1 MPTDNARPPL
11 WVRLGA
17 RKLESNRGLDVIGGA
32 RIAGDSADQLA
43 VRIGDG
49 SALLFDAAAVA
60 NPWHLVLAP
69 PVLTLT
75 IVLVFVT
82 LLSIYAVRWI
92 TEPLSSVAAAAQSF
106 GRSPDDSRIVSRG
119 GQRELGQVA
128 DALHDTRARKSVG

>member
-1 MPTDNARPPL
+1 MKVRHVASADLEMPTDNARPPL

-17 RKLESNRGLDVIGGA
+17 RKLESNWGLDVIGGS

-69 PVLTLT
+69 TRSEEHTSELPSLMRT
-75 IVLVFVT
+75 
-82 LLSIYAVRWI
+82 SYAVFCLKK
-92 TEPLSSVAAAAQSF
+92 TN
-106 GRSPDDSRIVSRG
+106 
-119 GQRELGQVA
+119 
-128 DALHDTRARKSVG
+128 

>member
-69 PVLTLT
+69 TVLTLT

-106 GRSPDDSRIVSRG
+106 GRRSEEHTSELQSLMRISYAVFC
-119 GQRELGQVA
+119 LKKKHITYTT
-128 DALHDTRARKSVG
+128 D

>member
-1 MPTDNARPPL
+1 M
-11 WVRLGA
+11 
-17 RKLESNRGLDVIGGA
+17 
-32 RIAGDSADQLA
+32 AGDSADQLA

-69 PVLTLT
+69 TVLTLT

-92 TEPLSSVAAAAQSF
+92 TEPLSSVAAAPQSF
-106 GRSPDDSRIVSRG
+106 GRSPDASRIVSRG
-119 GQRELGQVA
+119 GPREIAQVQ
-128 DALHDTRARKSVG
+128 DALHELPLRLLSLLDARTRNLAATTPALHTPLPRLQMGDHQWTR

>member
-1 MPTDNARPPL
+1 MPTDNARPAL

-17 RKLESNRGLDVIGGA
+17 RKLESNWGLDVIGGA

-69 PVLTLT
+69 TVLTLT

-82 LLSIYAVRWI
+82 LLSIRSEEHTSELQSLMRISYAVFC
-92 TEPLSSVAAAAQSF
+92 L
-106 GRSPDDSRIVSRG
+106 
-119 GQRELGQVA
+119 
-128 DALHDTRARKSVG
+128 K

>member
-1 MPTDNARPPL
+1 MKVRHVASADLEMPTDNARPPL

-17 RKLESNRGLDVIGGA
+17 RKLESNWGLDVIGGA

-49 SALLFDAAAVA
+49 RALLFDAAAVA

-69 PVLTLT
+69 TVLTLT

-92 TEPLSSVAAAAQSF
+92 TEPLSSVAAAAPTPRKS
-106 GRSPDDSRIVSRG
+106 GRAGVRTCGSRG
-119 GQRELGQVA
+119 
-128 DALHDTRARKSVG
+128 SP

>member
-1 MPTDNARPPL
+1 MRRRPPRSTRTDPLFPYTTLFRSDNARPPL

-17 RKLESNRGLDVIGGA
+17 RKLESNWGLDVIGGA

-69 PVLTLT
+69 TVLTLT

-106 GRSPDDSRIVSRG
+106 EIGRAHV
-119 GQRELGQVA
+119 
-128 DALHDTRARKSVG
+128 

>member
-1 MPTDNARPPL
+1 MKVRHVASADLEMPTDNARPPL

-17 RKLESNRGLDVIGGA
+17 RKLESNWGLDVIGGA

-69 PVLTLT
+69 TVLTLT

-82 LLSIYAVRWI
+82 LLSIYARSEEH
-92 TEPLSSVAAAAQSF
+92 TSELQSLM
-106 GRSPDDSRIVSRG
+106 RISYAVFCLLKNIMIGHTHS
-119 GQRELGQVA
+119 
-128 DALHDTRARKSVG
+128 

>member
-17 RKLESNRGLDVIGGA
+17 RKLESNWGLDVIGGA

-69 PVLTLT
+69 TVLTLT

-92 TEPLSSVAAAAQSF
+92 TERSEEHKSELQSLM
-106 GRSPDDSRIVSRG
+106 RISYAVFCLKK
-119 GQRELGQVA
+119 QKTH
-128 DALHDTRARKSVG
+128 LHPKS

>member
-1 MPTDNARPPL
+1 M
-11 WVRLGA
+11 
-17 RKLESNRGLDVIGGA
+17 
-32 RIAGDSADQLA
+32 AGDSADQLA

-69 PVLTLT
+69 TVLTLT

-106 GRSPDDSRIVSRG
+106 GRSPDDSRRSEERRVGKECVSTCRSRG
-119 GQRELGQVA
+119 
-128 DALHDTRARKSVG
+128 SPYN